1 MRWAYRQ
8 RVARLQTPVLG
19 ASVLPCDVVQCQMK
33 RIPGLDSAFPDPPLA
48 GRRTNAAQA
57 GLKTRLYSVTAV
69 CLMAASLGAVAQQD
83 STQLAAP
90 RSGLAAVPLPPL
102 DGFEPAV
109 ANQMQEQI
117 ASFRAVVGSGSL
129 SNARLADAYGSLGR
143 LFHAYE
149 LFESAEPGY
158 LNAARMAPGDVT
170 WPHLLGYLYQ
180 QTGRLEEA
188 ADRFREARRI
198 RADDHAATI
207 RLAEV
212 SIGLNRLRDA
222 REALQSVVDVFP
234 ALAQTGLGEVALRER
249 RFEDAIRHFRAA
261 LERVPQASSI
271 HYSLAMAY
279 RGLGQVE
286 EARSHLQQRGAA
298 GIKVGDPIVDSLEPL
313 VRGERGLVARGTRAY
328 EAGHYQEAATA
339 FARAIEAAP
348 ASATARVNLGLTQL
362 QLGNTSE
369 AVTQLRAAFEL
380 APDDPDVSRE
390 LLRVLLRL
398 GRDDDAIVVLR
409 KSASAKPD
417 DEETV
422 VSLAILLAK
431 KERFGE
437 ATALLGESHQK
448 FPERIATA
456 TTLARLLAS
465 SPDGSIRNGQRAL
478 ELATAVNDAEPSPV
492 HGETIALA
500 LAELGRCDEALAWMK
515 RAVEGAEQ
523 TQNIEEAA
531 RLRRE
536 MPKYALP
543 SCRP

>member
-1 MRWAYRQ
+1 MMCVSSQ
-8 RVARLQTPVLG
+8 
-19 ASVLPCDVVQCQMK
+19 
-33 RIPGLDSAFPDPPLA
+33 
-48 GRRTNAAQA
+48 N
-57 GLKTRLYSVTAV
+57 TRLYGVTAV
-69 CLMAASLGAVAQQD
+69 CLMAATLGAAQPD
-83 STQLAAP
+83 STQIAP
-90 RSGLAAVPLPPL
+90 PRNGLVEIPLPPL
-102 DGFEPAV
+102 NDFEPAV
-109 ANQMQEQI
+109 AQQMREQI
-117 ASFRAVVGSGSL
+117 ASFRAVVEGGSV

-149 LFESAEPGY
+149 LFESAEPSY
-158 LNAARMAPGDVT
+158 LNAARLASGDVT

-180 QTGRLEEA
+180 QTGRLEDASE
-188 ADRFREARRI
+188 RFREARRI
-198 RADDHAATI
+198 RADDHVATI

-212 SIGLNRLRDA
+212 SIGLNRLREA
-222 REALQSVVDVFP
+222 REALQSVIDVFP
-234 ALAQTGLGEVALRER
+234 ALAQNGLGEVALRER
-249 RFEDAIRHFRAA
+249 RFDDAVRHFRAA

-286 EARSHLQQRGAA
+286 EARSHLEQRGTA
-298 GIKVGDPIVDSLEPL
+298 GIKVGDPIVDGLELL
-313 VRGERGLVARGTRAY
+313 VRGERGLVARGRRAY
-328 EAGHYQEAATA
+328 EAGHYPEAAAA

-348 ASATARVNLGLTQL
+348 ASATARVNLGLTHL
-362 QLGNTSE
+362 QLGNTPE

-437 ATALLGESHQK
+437 AAALLDESHQR

-465 SPDGSIRNGQRAL
+465 SPDGSIRNGRRAL

-500 LAELGRCDEALAWMK
+500 LAELGRCAEAFAWMTRAVDEADQA
-515 RAVEGAEQ
+515 RNV
-523 TQNIEEAA
+523 EEAA